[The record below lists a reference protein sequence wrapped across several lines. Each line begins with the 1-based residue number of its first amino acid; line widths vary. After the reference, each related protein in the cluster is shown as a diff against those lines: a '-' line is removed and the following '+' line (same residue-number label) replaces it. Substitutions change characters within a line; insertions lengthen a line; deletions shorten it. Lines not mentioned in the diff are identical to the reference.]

1 MHDRLVP
8 VRKTPGRQTAPETV
22 QHPAWSRLAGSHS
35 VMPARQSWVS
45 ARDGGISVSLARH
58 DRTTVTRRKWLMEK
72 TAEMEYGQAV
82 RRKQVRRVARI

>member
-1 MHDRLVP
+1 
-8 VRKTPGRQTAPETV
+8 
-22 QHPAWSRLAGSHS
+22 
-35 VMPARQSWVS
+35 MPARQSWVS

-82 RRKQVRRVARI
+82 RRKQVRRVARIEAHHKASTSTPFNLEVQV